1 MSAIHLGIIAP
12 EFPPQ
17 TGGMQVVAINLARQL
32 HARHRVTV
40 CTRLGSGRADC
51 PFEVMPIL
59 RGPTKDTAAAL
70 NALPVDVW
78 LAMNAGYVAI
88 AEYLDKPVV
97 GYFHGNDFLSP
108 WIFPRPLPLRALARI
123 PFLRKPATRLIDRV
137 GRARIQRGLRHTA
150 KILTNSR
157 NTEALIR
164 MFFQFPGEISVC
176 HPGVEDK
183 FFQCREASH
192 GMDGTLTL
200 ISVCR
205 LQQSTRRKNVAGVLR
220 ALPLLKSEVR
230 LKYVICGDGDDR
242 TALEHLALELGLGDI
257 VEFVGQVGDDDL
269 LRLYRHAD
277 LFVLPVKAS
286 ETDVEGFGIV
296 YLEAAAF
303 GLPVLCSAAGG
314 ALDAVRD
321 GETGIVLKSSEPG
334 DIARGIRAFLRMR
347 ASFRPDRL
355 KRFASGFTWDRA
367 AARIEGELLR
377 CLPRPQ
383 VQANAIPER

>member
-1 MSAIHLGIIAP
+1 
-12 EFPPQ
+12 
-17 TGGMQVVAINLARQL
+17 
-32 HARHRVTV
+32 
-40 CTRLGSGRADC
+40 
-51 PFEVMPIL
+51 
-59 RGPTKDTAAAL
+59 L

-108 WIFPRPLPLRALARI
+108 WVFQRPLPLRALARM
-123 PFLRKPATRLIDRV
+123 PFLRGPAMRMVDRI
-137 GRARIQRGLRHTA
+137 GRAQIQRGLRHTG
-150 KILTNSR
+150 KVLTNSR

-164 MFFQFPGEISVC
+164 RSFQCACDIVVC

-183 FFQCREASH
+183 FFQAREADST
-192 GMDGTLTL
+192 DGILTL
-200 ISVCR
+200 ITVCR

-220 ALPLLKSEVR
+220 ALALLKNEVR

-242 TALEHLALELGLGDI
+242 IALEHLALELGLGDI
-257 VEFVGQVGDDDL
+257 VEFVGQVDDDAL

-296 YLEAAAF
+296 YLEAAAS

-314 ALDAVRD
+314 ALDAVRN
-321 GETGIVLKSSEPG
+321 GETGIVLKSSEPA
-334 DIARGIRAFLRMR
+334 DIARGILEFSRAR

-355 KRFASGFTWDRA
+355 KGFASGFTWDRA
-367 AARIEGELLR
+367 AAKIEEELQR